1 MNKTAKQRLSQA
13 EIDSLVQQAATKKQL
28 GVGASFPASRP
39 QKQGPRPTVDSK
51 HRPEMA
57 ALSTAGL
64 ARKSGQNE
72 SQHQTSGQIEEQ
84 LHTEQPQSST
94 DLKPEESQLSQ
105 KASESPAKPEG
116 SRSKED
122 RQGIAIPLPSSS
134 SPYCQFELK
143 QSLRQ
148 EGTLDLPPY
157 MVMAVLNKKLSK
169 LG

>member
-28 GVGASFPASRP
+28 GSGASLPAFRP
-39 QKQGPRPTVDSK
+39 LKQVPKPTVDSK
-51 HRPEMA
+51 RRPEMA

-72 SQHQTSGQIEEQ
+72 DQNQTSGQIEEQ
-84 LHTEQPQSST
+84 LHTQQPQSIT
-94 DLKPEESQLSQ
+94 DLKPEESQSPQ
-105 KASESPAKPEG
+105 KIAESPAKPES

-122 RQGIAIPLPSSS
+122 KQGIAIPLSSSS

-143 QSLRQ
+143 QSFRQ
-148 EGTLDLPPY
+148 EGTLDLPPD